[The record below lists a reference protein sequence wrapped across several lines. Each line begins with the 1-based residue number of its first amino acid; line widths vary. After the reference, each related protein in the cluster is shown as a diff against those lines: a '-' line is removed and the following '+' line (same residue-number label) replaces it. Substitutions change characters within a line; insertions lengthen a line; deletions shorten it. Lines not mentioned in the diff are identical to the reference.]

1 MVCLFLKTLSAW
13 SYGVCARLVGKGRGA
28 SEPKRST
35 VAGRTEGEITSS
47 GAIRI
52 ASRPNLEF

>member
-28 SEPKRST
+28 SEPKRSA

-47 GAIRI
+47 GARE
-52 ASRPNLEF
+52 SE